1 MFHSF
6 NAVAGVYMDGGVR
19 FVMKLSKNWLTLDEM
34 ITDIIHVLVA
44 IFKVIWS
51 YRLVYGEDGLLN
63 KYLYGREGVID
74 LKKVKLYR
82 N

>member
-6 NAVAGVYMDGGVR
+6 NAVAGVYMDGAVR

-51 YRLVYGEDGLLN
+51 YHLVYGEDGLLN